1 MNRPRILEPQASY
14 TFSKYFELTFDAE
27 DVFAEL
33 GCQFERLALNLPQF
47 SEPIDFKNDLHTR
60 LETALE
66 VTNLMSEMARREA
79 LIAPILFAVC
89 GHLKQELKIEYRVEV
104 SKQLKGTLDY
114 YIPSPQNLLVIEAK
128 NADLGRGFTQ
138 LGAEMIA
145 LDQWTQQE
153 TPTIYGAVTTGD
165 SWRFGQ
171 FLRAERKILQD
182 TKLYS
187 IPLEL
192 EKLLSVLLGIIQPSP
207 VAAI

>member
-33 GCQFERLALNLPQF
+33 GCGFERTALELPQT
-47 SEPIDFKNDLHTR
+47 SQPIDFKDELHNR
-60 LETALE
+60 LQTALK

-89 GHLKQELKIEYRVEV
+89 GHIEQELKIEYRVEV
-104 SKQLKGTLDY
+104 SPQLKGTLDY

-138 LGAEMIA
+138 LGAELIA
-145 LDQWTQQE
+145 LDQWTQQD
-153 TPTIYGAVTTGD
+153 TPIIYGAVTTGD

-171 FLRAERKILQD
+171 FFRAERKILQD

-192 EKLLSVLLGIIQPSP
+192 EKLLSVLLGIIQRPES
-207 VAAI
+207 